1 MLARHLSNAYAGE
14 TGLIKHCSRFRW
26 REIALVPPG
35 LAPGEVCDKQRAALF
50 EHSSHLAQGRLRV
63 GYLVKGMGADHG
75 IEVAVRELVHVL
87 SVRLLASG
95 SSLAAISLG
104 VQVFMDEIGP
114 QVNADGLLRKLAG
127 QETDHVAIA
136 AADVED
142 SVKLP
147 ERLQD
152 LGSYLL
158 LLDGHRNSPITG
170 DD

>member
-1 MLARHLSNAYAGE
+1 
-14 TGLIKHCSRFRW
+14 
-26 REIALVPPG
+26 
-35 LAPGEVCDKQRAALF
+35 
-50 EHSSHLAQGRLRV
+50 
-63 GYLVKGMGADHG
+63 
-75 IEVAVRELVHVL
+75 
-87 SVRLLASG
+87 
-95 SSLAAISLG
+95 
-104 VQVFMDEIGP
+104 MDEIGP

-142 SVKLP
+142 SVKLS

-158 LLDGHRNSPITG
+158 LLDWHRNSPITG

>member
-14 TGLIKHCSRFRW
+14 AGLIKHCSRFRW

-50 EHSSHLAQGRLRV
+50 EHSSH
-63 GYLVKGMGADHG
+63 HG

-158 LLDGHRNSPITG
+158 LLDWHRNSPITG